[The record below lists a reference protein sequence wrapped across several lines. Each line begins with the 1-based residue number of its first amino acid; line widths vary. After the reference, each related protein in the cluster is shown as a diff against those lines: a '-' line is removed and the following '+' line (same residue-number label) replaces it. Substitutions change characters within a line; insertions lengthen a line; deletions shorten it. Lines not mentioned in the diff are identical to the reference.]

1 MVKQVIDSIIINN
14 DDENVLVENMY
25 KWIIPVFFLL
35 VVCIYFIK
43 EKKYKVQLEE
53 SDKKRVLEQV
63 TSYMKKGDYQRFKGF
78 LILFTATI
86 VLNVINL
93 TYGTIQI
100 AKQNTLVMQLGLA
113 NKIYV
118 YLLMLQNVIQLFGII
133 YIAYRL
139 TQKES
144 KTIKHIKKAFIIML
158 IGISIIWVIC
168 IFIQGVILNNSNFAT
183 YVKEKI
189 ELLCRSY
196 IYIAI
201 WYCYFANS
209 IRVSVCYNDK
219 SIEQIIMEPKK
230 GYQTRTI
237 NKKIME
243 VKIIEYFKSKKAYDY
258 ASGIYINKLPKEYAN
273 SLSLSDLTSKKI
285 IKLKKAKYY
294 LNKKYL

>member
-1 MVKQVIDSIIINN
+1 
-14 DDENVLVENMY
+14 
-25 KWIIPVFFLL
+25 
-35 VVCIYFIK
+35 
-43 EKKYKVQLEE
+43 
-53 SDKKRVLEQV
+53 
-63 TSYMKKGDYQRFKGF
+63 
-78 LILFTATI
+78 
-86 VLNVINL
+86 
-93 TYGTIQI
+93 
-100 AKQNTLVMQLGLA
+100 MQLGLA